1 MNLAIPLFWAFALA
15 SLLLAVMVV
24 ASRRI
29 LRSALY
35 LTGVLLCG
43 AVFYLLLGAEF
54 LAGIQ
59 ILVYIGGIVVLLVF
73 TIMLTHPSDL
83 EEQAPAPLRRLGA
96 LAASL
101 AFFVTCAALVLSSRL
116 PSTAPVLARPLDDT
130 TAGLGRRLLSAG
142 EGGLVLPFELLSV
155 LLLVAAVGGVYI
167 ARKTVAGVTGEE
179 DAQ

>member
-1 MNLAIPLFWAFALA
+1 MNLATLMFWGFALA
-15 SLLLAVMVV
+15 SLLLAAMVV

-73 TIMLTHPSDL
+73 TIMLTHPADL
-83 EEQAPAPLRRLGA
+83 EEERAGLPRRLGA

-101 AFFVTCAALVLSSRL
+101 AFFAVSALLVLSSTLDPR
-116 PSTAPVLARPLDDT
+116 APALARSLDDT
-130 TAGLGRRLLSAG
+130 TAGLGRQLLGSG
-142 EGGLVLPFELLSV
+142 EGGMVLPFELLSV

-167 ARKTVAGVTGEE
+167 ARKTVSGPGGEE
-179 DAQ
+179 DAL